1 MKITPLAAESMGSRS
16 MAVFVETLDCK
27 ILMDPGVSIS
37 PNRYGLAPHPF
48 EKWCFQKQRERIQL
62 FARLADILVI
72 THYHSSHFM
81 PDFKELYRDKVLL
94 LKNPNQKI
102 DIRQRNMAFTF
113 LKRMRGI
120 PKEIYYV
127 DDKTLSFGN
136 TQIVFSLPV
145 FHGFSENRGF
155 LIQATVHEND
165 QTFLFSSDIQG
176 SCRKEQ
182 LEYILSQ
189 NPLFLYLDGPVIQKS
204 PVAEETLKKSLA
216 NIIKIIEKTTVTT
229 IIIDHHMLRE
239 LHWKH
244 RMEPVLA
251 VANRHHVQ
259 IRTAAE
265 FRGEEDQLL
274 EARRKELYASDPP
287 QNLEN
292 GQTGQS

>member
-48 EKWCFQKQRERIQL
+48 EKWCFQKHWERIQL

-81 PDFKELYRDKVLL
+81 PNIKELYRNKILL
-94 LKNPNQKI
+94 MKNPNQKM
-102 DIRQRNMAFTF
+102 DIRQRNLAFTF
-113 LKRMRGI
+113 LKRMHGI
-120 PKEIYYV
+120 PKEIVYV
-127 DDKTLSFGN
+127 DDKTLLFGD
-136 TQIVFSLPV
+136 TQIIFSPPV
-145 FHGFSENRGF
+145 PHGLSKENGF
-155 LIQATVHEND
+155 VIQATVHEKD

-204 PVAEETLKKSLA
+204 AVAEETLQKSLA
-216 NIIKIIEKTTVTT
+216 HIIKIIEKTMVTT
-229 IIIDHHMLRE
+229 IIIDHHVLRE
-239 LHWKH
+239 LQWKH
-244 RMEPVLA
+244 RMEPVFA

-259 IRTAAE
+259 IQTAAE

-274 EARRKELYASDPP
+274 EARRKELYANDPP
-287 QNLEN
+287 QNSEN
-292 GQTGQS
+292 D